1 MTSYNIINHL
11 SFYMKNK
18 YAKIFTVKK
27 RSSFLPKMANFSFY
41 VVGYIHK
48 LLHEN
53 IWLEHAYSFMSVPL
67 LSLQNFPQLF
77 HVLFCCVDGF
87 LF

>member
-27 RSSFLPKMANFSFY
+27 RSSFLPK
-41 VVGYIHK
+41 
-48 LLHEN
+48 
-53 IWLEHAYSFMSVPL
+53 WLILVFMWL
-67 LSLQNFPQLF
+67 DTFINYYMKTYGWNMLILS
-77 HVLFCCVDGF
+77 
-87 LF
+87 